1 MIGAAGGPP
10 SGGDVLQIVY
20 PALTVDSS
28 AASTLVS
35 ADVSVRRSP
44 AVIRR
49 LHTTFSVRLLAALVA
64 LVVLA
69 ALAAASAE
77 AKKKPS
83 CAEQVVA
90 DWYNDGRVDTIYPL
104 HCYREAIDS
113 LATDLVDY
121 SNAPEEIGR
130 AWAFAKKGKP
140 DPGGKGPVVRP
151 GTGKT
156 PTGKTPTGKTPT
168 DSTRTDT
175 TAVAG
180 TIPDTSGPS
189 AVPVPLIVLGGLAV
203 LLLAAGSAGYLTRR
217 RNGGDGDDGVPP
229 AAL

>member
-1 MIGAAGGPP
+1 M
-10 SGGDVLQIVY
+10 
-20 PALTVDSS
+20 
-28 AASTLVS
+28 
-35 ADVSVRRSP
+35 SVRLAP
-44 AVIRR
+44 AVILR
-49 LHTTFSVRLLAALVA
+49 LHTSASARMLAAALA

-69 ALAAASAE
+69 AVAAGSAE

-90 DWYNDGRVDTIYPL
+90 DWYDDGRVNTIYPL

-113 LATDLVDY
+113 LATDLIDY

-130 AWAFAKKGKP
+130 AWAFAKQGKP

-156 PTGKTPTGKTPT
+156 PTGKTPTGRTAT
-168 DSTRTDT
+168 DSTPTDT
-175 TAVAG
+175 TAAPG

-217 RNGGDGDDGVPP
+217 RNGGDGDGGVPP